1 MQESERNPSV
11 VCLLLL
17 AALAALHPGLVGA
30 EDPTASGWGRQPPF
44 AAVAGPAQADGDDAI
59 PYSDFVHRVESN
71 RIAAVV
77 VSGQSIQGVM
87 RDGSRFSTVSPQ
99 TSQAGIIAVLI
110 RNEAK
115 VSGAPPPDALDGN
128 GLSGLMLHILDAA
141 LPMLLLIVAWWYLN
155 ARSRGSP
162 GSPDLTSMR
171 RSPAQ
176 QLAPGAVKVTLGDVA
191 GIDEVKQEVA
201 EIVDYLRDPDKYA
214 ALGARIP
221 RGVLLAGP
229 PGTGKTLLARAI
241 AGEAGVPF
249 FSISGSAFVEMY
261 VGVGAARVRDLFAQA
276 KPQAPCILFIDEID
290 AVGRHRTL
298 GGIGNDEREQTLNQL
313 LVEMDGFTAAKG
325 IIVIAAT
332 NRPDVLDPALLRPG
346 RFDRRVSVPLPDVR
360 GREAIVRTHLR
371 EVPVAGDAQPAA
383 IARAAA
389 GFSGAELANLVNE
402 AALLAARAGAH
413 EVAWKHF
420 EQALDKLTLGLE
432 RHTAQPSESERRTT
446 AYHEAGHAIVS
457 LNVPD
462 HDPIRKITIVPHGQ
476 SLGATAHLPAAERS
490 SLTRRALESRL
501 CALLGGRVA
510 EELAAGPECVTTG
523 AADDLERANELS
535 FRMVARYGLSE
546 ELGPICYLRGEE
558 ATGAAGSA
566 GMLQGLSRESA
577 AAVDRAQRALVTASY
592 ARARAILTA
601 QLDALHAL
609 AAALL
614 RYETLDAAQIHAIL
628 DCPAARRCSRK
639 SSRHGLACS
648 RSSRHQGQGVLSMA
662 KFADYGHAVSL
673 KLTDESLASHR
684 PRSNT

>member
-1 MQESERNPSV
+1 MPDAQRNLS

-17 AALAALHPGLVGA
+17 AGIISLRPRLVGA
-30 EDPTASGWGRQPPF
+30 ENSSMSGWGSQPSWT
-44 AAVAGPAQADGDDAI
+44 AAQAPVSDSDVQI
-59 PYSDFVHRVESN
+59 SYSDFVLRVERN
-71 RIAAVV
+71 EIAGVV
-77 VSGQSIQGVM
+77 ISGQSIQGAL
-87 RDGSRFSTVSPQ
+87 RNGSSFRTISPGLDHE
-99 TSQAGIIAVLI
+99 AIIGTLI
-110 RNEAK
+110 RNKAR
-115 VSGAPPPDALDGN
+115 VSGAPPPFALDGVD
-128 GLSGLMLHILDAA
+128 LSDVMFRILNAA

-162 GSPDLTSMR
+162 GSPDLTRMR

-176 QLAPGAVKVTLGDVA
+176 QLAPGAVKVTLEDVA

-249 FSISGSAFVEMY
+249 FSISGSAFVEIY

-276 KPQAPCILFIDEID
+276 KLQAPCILFIDEID
-290 AVGRHRTL
+290 AVGRHRAM
-298 GGIGNDEREQTLNQL
+298 GGGGNDEREQTLNQL
-313 LVEMDGFTAAKG
+313 LVEMDGFTGAKG

-346 RFDRRVSVPLPDVR
+346 RFDRRVIVPLPDVR
-360 GREAIVRTHLR
+360 GREAIVRTHLHN
-371 EVPVAGDAQPAA
+371 VPIASDAQPEA

-402 AALLAARAGAH
+402 AALLAARESAH
-413 EVAWKHF
+413 QVAWKHF

-432 RHTAQPSESERRTT
+432 RHTAQPTAMERRTT

-462 HDPIRKITIVPHGQ
+462 HDPIRKITIIPHGQ
-476 SLGATAHLPAAERS
+476 SLGATAHLPVGERS

-510 EELAAGPECVTTG
+510 EELAVGRDCVTTG

-535 FRMVARYGLSE
+535 YRMVAQYGLSE
-546 ELGPICYLRGEE
+546 ELGPICYLRGEGGVST
-558 ATGAAGSA
+558 TGTPE
-566 GMLQGLSRESA
+566 MLQGLSRESA
-577 AAVDRAQRALVTASY
+577 AAVDTAQRTLIEASY
-592 ARARAILTA
+592 TRARTILMTK
-601 QLDALHAL
+601 LDALHAL

-614 RYETLDAAQIHAIL
+614 RYETLDAAQIHSVL
-628 DCPAARRCSRK
+628 SRPPARRCPKK
-639 SSRHGLACS
+639 SSRHLLSCS
-648 RSSRHQGQGVLSMA
+648 RSSRHQRQEGSSMA
-662 KFADYGHAVSL
+662 NLSDCGHAM
-673 KLTDESLASHR
+673 R
-684 PRSNT
+684 